1 MEKPSSTFMKLPT
14 TRTGWWALGLGIAYV
29 VLFSFNTFV
38 FMPMQVIV
46 PWQMTMLPFYGI
58 FMLLCGLASGIIGL
72 IAILAKK
79 ERSIFVWLTLL
90 PGAFVVFFLLGEFLI
105 PH

>member
-1 MEKPSSTFMKLPT
+1 MVEPSGSFMKLPSS
-14 TRTGWWALGLGIAYV
+14 RTGWWALGLGIAYV

-38 FMPMQVIV
+38 FMPMQVVV

-58 FMLLCGLASGIIGL
+58 FTLLSGLASSIVGL
-72 IAILAKK
+72 IAILVRK
-79 ERSIFVWLTLL
+79 ERSVFVWLTLL
-90 PGAFVVFFLLGEFLI
+90 PGLFVITYLLGEFLV